1 MDVAG
6 SPAALCDIWSHV
18 QDGQAPSFALEP
30 DGKIA
35 YDAPQ
40 GFRLH
45 VDLIEIG
52 GWGDVR
58 RIHASKP
65 LFDGFVASVSDLLL
79 LRVVTVVNRG
89 RDGDILD
96 FLWLLSLV
104 ARDPSFPTIDEDELE
119 HLCSA
124 LESCLGALGRLVVA
138 AVIGSGNESAAM
150 RLLA

>member
-1 MDVAG
+1 MDVAA
-6 SPAALCDIWSHV
+6 SSAALVEIWTRV
-18 QDGQAPSFALEP
+18 LEGTPCFALEP

-52 GWGDVR
+52 GWGDVK
-58 RIHASKP
+58 RIHAPEP

-79 LRVVTVVNRG
+79 LRAVTVVNRG

-96 FLWLLSLV
+96 FQWLLSEV
-104 ARDPSFPTIDEDELE
+104 VKENQFPVIDEEELE
-119 HLCSA
+119 YLCSA
-124 LESCLGALGRLVVA
+124 VEFCLGIMGRLVVA
-138 AVIGSGNESAAM
+138 AMIGSNNEAAAM

>member
-1 MDVAG
+1 MDVAA
-6 SPAALCDIWSHV
+6 SSAALVEIWTRV
-18 QDGQAPSFALEP
+18 QEGTPCFALEP

-52 GWGDVR
+52 GWGDFK
-58 RIHASKP
+58 RIHAPEP
-65 LFDGFVASVSDLLL
+65 LFDGFVASMSDLLL
-79 LRVVTVVNRG
+79 LRAVTVVNRG
-89 RDGDILD
+89 GDGDILD
-96 FLWLLSLV
+96 FQWLLSEV
-104 ARDPSFPTIDEDELE
+104 AKEDQFPVINEEELE

-124 LESCLGALGRLVVA
+124 VESCLGRMGRLVVA
-138 AVIGSGNESAAM
+138 AMIGSNNEAAAM

>member
-1 MDVAG
+1 VDVAA
-6 SPAALCDIWSHV
+6 SKAALVDIWTRV
-18 QDGQAPSFALEP
+18 LEGTPCFALEP

-58 RIHASKP
+58 RIHAPEP
-65 LFDGFVASVSDLLL
+65 LFDGFVAFKSDLLL
-79 LRVVTVVNRG
+79 LRAVTVVNRG

-96 FLWLLSLV
+96 FLWLLSEV
-104 ARDPSFPTIDEDELE
+104 AKEDPFPVVDEEELE

-124 LESCLGALGRLVVA
+124 MESCLGKIGCLVVA
-138 AVIGSGNESAAM
+138 AMIGSSNEAAAM